1 MTTRPR
7 LTPAMAD
14 VRRSVRENWL
24 AAQVKTGELLL
35 VAVSGGPDSMALAA
49 AAAFE
54 GPRAGIR
61 VGAVIV
67 EHGLQEI
74 TKLVAE
80 NTAKTLRDWGSDP
93 VEIRAVV
100 VGTDGGPEAAA
111 RSARYAALETAR
123 QESGARFVMLG
134 HTLNDQ
140 AETVL
145 LGLARGSGAKS
156 VAGMNPVG
164 ETYLR
169 PMLELTR
176 ETTVAFCA
184 DSGIEVWNDPHNE
197 DPRYLRVRVRNEILP
212 MLEDVLG
219 PGVAQALA
227 RTAEQVR
234 HDAAALDALAMAR
247 FVTHANVLPT
257 AVELPVDKLDGLAEG
272 IRVRV
277 LKIAIETVGGQ
288 PTATTLATVTQ
299 LVTDW
304 HGQKTLTL
312 PGARV
317 ERTGQKLVFRSAKT
331 LKPGAC

>member
-1 MTTRPR
+1 
-7 LTPAMAD
+7 MAD
-14 VRRSVRENWL
+14 VRRAVRENWVL
-24 AAQVKTGELLL
+24 AEINKDDLVL
-35 VAVSGGPDSMALAA
+35 VAVSGGADSMALAA

-67 EHGLQEI
+67 EHGLQEV
-74 TKLVAE
+74 TKIVAE
-80 NTAKTLRDWGSDP
+80 NTANRLRELGLNP

-123 QESGARFVMLG
+123 QESGAKFVMLG
-134 HTLNDQ
+134 HTLDDQ

-156 VAGMNPVG
+156 IAGMQPVG

-169 PMLELTR
+169 PMLELR
-176 ETTVAFCA
+176 RATTVAFCH

-197 DPRYLRVRVRNEILP
+197 DPRYLRVRVRNEVLP
-212 MLEDVLG
+212 MLEEVLG
-219 PGVAQALA
+219 PGVAESLA
-227 RTAEQVR
+227 RTAAQLR

-257 AVELPVDKLDGLAEG
+257 AVELPVDKLEGLAEG

-277 LKIAIETVGGQ
+277 LKIAIETVGGR
-288 PTATTLATVTQ
+288 PTATTLATVTE
-299 LVTDW
+299 LVTEW
-304 HGQKTLTL
+304 HGQKPLTL

>member
-1 MTTRPR
+1 
-7 LTPAMAD
+7 MAD